1 MIVTCHNCA
10 TRLQLDDAKVPSRP
24 FTVRCPKCA
33 QIVNAQPPAGE
44 RQGSALAAVGDLPAS
59 NRTQQE
65 KTTPVPATVFAAEP
79 SGTQAAAQPGGDV
92 LQMLTELLR
101 RGGEERPDTRGV
113 LRRPSWERRRALV
126 CVGSVHG
133 ADVSRAL
140 AARDYEVFVA
150 DKTQQAFELLR
161 EERVDVVVLD
171 AEFDMGGQG
180 ALHLNRELNSM
191 RMAERRRLV
200 FAQLSPTLRT
210 GDAQAAFL
218 NNANLIVNTGD
229 ASELAHVLEKNIRD
243 LNELYRDFNRA
254 LNVAEL

>member
-10 TRLQLDDAKVPSRP
+10 TRLQLDDAKVPSRA

-44 RQGSALAAVGDLPAS
+44 QQGSALAAVGDLPAS
-59 NRTQQE
+59 SRAQQE
-65 KTTPVPATVFAAEP
+65 MTTPAPATVFAAEP
-79 SGTQAAAQPGGDV
+79 SAAQPGGDV

-101 RGGEERPDTRGV
+101 RGGEERPDPRGV

-161 EERVDVVVLD
+161 EERLDVLVLD

-180 ALHLNRELNSM
+180 ALHVSRELNSM

-200 FAQLSPTLRT
+200 FVQLSQTLRT

-243 LNELYRDFNRA
+243 LNELYRDFN
-254 LNVAEL
+254 

>member
-33 QIVNAQPPAGE
+33 QTVNAQPTAGE
-44 RQGSALAAVGDLPAS
+44 RQGSALAVVGDLPAS
-59 NRTQQE
+59 TRAQQQM
-65 KTTPVPATVFAAEP
+65 TTPAPATVFEAAL
-79 SGTQAAAQPGGDV
+79 SGAQAGGDV

-101 RGGEERPDTRGV
+101 RGGEERPDPRGV
-113 LRRPSWERRRALV
+113 MRRPSWERRRALV

-133 ADVSRAL
+133 AEVSRAL

-150 DKTQQAFELLR
+150 DKTQQAFELLH
-161 EERVDVVVLD
+161 EERLDVVVLD

-200 FAQLSPTLRT
+200 FVQLSPTLRT

-229 ASELAHVLEKNIRD
+229 ASELAHILERNIRD